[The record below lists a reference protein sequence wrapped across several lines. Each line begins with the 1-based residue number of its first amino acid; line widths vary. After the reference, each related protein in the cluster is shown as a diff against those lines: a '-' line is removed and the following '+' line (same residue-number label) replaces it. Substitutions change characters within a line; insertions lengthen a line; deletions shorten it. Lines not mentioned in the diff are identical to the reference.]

1 MRQQQVFFLSFFN
14 RFVFDILVFGKI
26 KLFSGSTGVCDSCYT
41 ERYIMD
47 LQTRVQ

>member
-1 MRQQQVFFLSFFN
+1 MREQQVFSVFHSC
-14 RFVFDILVFGKI
+14 FDILVFGKI

>member
-1 MRQQQVFFLSFFN
+1 MRQQQVFFSFFN
-14 RFVFDILVFGKI
+14 RFFFDIMVFEKI